1 MKLPGAVKTGV
12 RGLAMMPSIAAYE
25 SQKAQSFSQ
34 IGQAIGGAV
43 DKIEQERIKEET
55 RQVNLSMMRSQA
67 EWDVF
72 SKKDQYEASEI
83 PEGIDVRLTD
93 KEIIGGVE
101 QSVDRSNIPA
111 FEVNWKI
118 YQQEMT
124 KKATAQSEKISNKK
138 ARSEW
143 LEEKLALIDVQTEK
157 LAARAESDQREYNR
171 QALANDINDALGNE
185 EFDVAM
191 VLAGDIK
198 NQQERSEA
206 KKLIGKTK
214 ELTNYDALA
223 LSKDNSES
231 WPVIEESINALRD
244 PEHKSTLTTAERNA
258 EATKLEAALQQG
270 KQDFVIAEKAQIA
283 NAAADVKVDLDGGST
298 NYTEEQF
305 KKDRDSGA
313 LTNAQ
318 YIGFTKQLAANKA
331 RLQQTQKSKLEI
343 ERGYIDPKNKSH
355 MAAVD
360 EKFTELA
367 QSSNP
372 WQAAQQIVQKY
383 NVLPPAV
390 NTAFNMANIT
400 GGDNLTSAALQYS
413 LLNETNPVAMMNV
426 KAERVKQVAAY
437 MELGLRPA
445 EALETLALN
454 ESLSPAQIET
464 KKAMFTGTE
473 NIEDS
478 AKALKDLFTESYGE
492 SWYNPFSG
500 STPDMP
506 IFMSAEFTALTD
518 ANLAKTGFNL
528 DVARRMAF
536 NSIKGKYV
544 PTDINGSNQLLPYM
558 PQQPS
563 ELVRKQITKQL
574 GEDVIIQSD
583 QFTEN
588 QFMTGEPLTYM
599 AYKDLGD
606 GNIETLERFKYDPQ
620 EIQIQQV
627 KEQEAKQKAKLEES
641 LKEREEVEKRNAF
654 KKAQKDK
661 AMALQ
666 KSYAKNVKASQ
677 EKPLAQSFKEE
688 LGL

>member
-1 MKLPGAVKTGV
+1 MKLPGSIKTGV

-25 SQKAQSFSQ
+25 SQKAQTFSQ

-43 DKIEQERIKEET
+43 NKIEQEQIREQT
-55 RQVNLSMMRSQA
+55 RQVNLSMLRSQA
-67 EWDVF
+67 EMDTF
-72 SKKDQYEASEI
+72 LSNPSYSASDI
-83 PEGIDVRLTD
+83 PEGVEVRRTD
-93 KEIIGGVE
+93 KEIINGVE
-101 QSVDRSNIPA
+101 QSIDRVDIPA
-111 FEVNWKI
+111 FEVKAQI

-124 KKATAQSEKISNKK
+124 KKVMAESEKISNKK
-138 ARSEW
+138 ARNEW
-143 LEEKLALIDVQTEK
+143 LEDKLTLIDVQTEK
-157 LAARAESDQREYNR
+157 LTANAEADQREYNE
-171 QALANDINDALGNE
+171 QVLNNDINDALGNE
-185 EFDVAM
+185 EYDIAL

-198 NQQERSEA
+198 NPQARSEA
-206 KKLIGKTK
+206 KKLINESK
-214 ELTNYDALA
+214 ELTAYDSLI
-223 LSKDNSES
+223 LQKDSPES
-231 WPVIEESINALRD
+231 WVGIEQSIEMLRD
-244 PEHKSTLTTAERNA
+244 PEQKSALTTEQRNS
-258 EATKLEAALQQG
+258 EATKLEAALKQG

-283 NAAADVKVDLDGGST
+283 NAAADVKVDLDGGSI

-360 EKFTELA
+360 EKFTALA

-372 WQAAQQIVQKY
+372 WQATQQIVQKY

-390 NTAFNMANIT
+390 NNAFNMANIT

-413 LLNETNPVAMMNV
+413 LLNETNPVAMVNV
-426 KAERVKQVAAY
+426 KAERVEQVAAY

-464 KKAMFTGTE
+464 KKAMFTGVE
-473 NIEDS
+473 NIKDS
-478 AKALKDLFTESYGE
+478 ANALNDLFTESYGT

-506 IFMSAEFTALTD
+506 IFMSAEFTALTE

-528 DVARRMAF
+528 DVARKMAF

-583 QFTEN
+583 QLTEN
-588 QFMTGEPLTYM
+588 EFMTGAPLTYM

-606 GNIETLERFKYDPQ
+606 GNIEMLERFEYDPQ
-620 EIQIQQV
+620 GIQVQQV
-627 KEQEAKQKAKLEES
+627 KEQEAKQKAKVDAA
-641 LKEREEVEKRNAF
+641 LKEREETEKKKAY

-661 AMALQ
+661 AISLQ

-677 EKPLAQSFKEE
+677 DKPLMQSFKEE
-688 LGL
+688 IGL

>member
-1 MKLPGAVKTGV
+1 
-12 RGLAMMPSIAAYE
+12 MMPSIAAYE
-25 SQKAQSFSQ
+25 SQKAQTFSQ

-43 DKIEQERIKEET
+43 DKIEQEQIREQT
-55 RQVNLSMMRSQA
+55 RQVNLSMLRSQA
-67 EWDVF
+67 EMDTF
-72 SKKDQYEASEI
+72 LSNPSYSASDI
-83 PEGIDVRLTD
+83 PEGVEVRRTD
-93 KEIIGGVE
+93 KEIINGVE
-101 QSVDRSNIPA
+101 QSIDRVDIPA
-111 FEVNWKI
+111 FEVKAQI

-124 KKATAQSEKISNKK
+124 KKVMAESEKISNKK
-138 ARSEW
+138 ARNEW
-143 LEEKLALIDVQTEK
+143 LEDKLTLIDVQTEK
-157 LAARAESDQREYNR
+157 LTANAEADQREYNE
-171 QALANDINDALGNE
+171 QVLNNDINNALGNE
-185 EFDVAM
+185 EYDIAL

-198 NQQERSEA
+198 NPQARSEA
-206 KKLIGKTK
+206 KKLINESK
-214 ELTNYDALA
+214 ELTAYDSLI
-223 LSKDNSES
+223 LQKDSPES
-231 WPVIEESINALRD
+231 WTGIEQSIEMLRD
-244 PEHKSTLTTAERNA
+244 PEQKSALTTEQRNS
-258 EATKLEAALQQG
+258 EATKLEAALKQG

-283 NAAADVKVDLDGGST
+283 NAAADVKVDLDSGSI

-313 LTNAQ
+313 LSNAQ

-360 EKFTELA
+360 EKFTALA

-372 WQAAQQIVQKY
+372 WQATQQIVQKY

-390 NTAFNMANIT
+390 NNAFNMANIT

-426 KAERVKQVAAY
+426 KAERVEQVAAY

-464 KKAMFTGTE
+464 KKTMFTGVE
-473 NIEDS
+473 NIKDS
-478 AKALKDLFTESYGE
+478 AKALNDLFTESYGT

-506 IFMSAEFTALTD
+506 IFMSAEFTALTE

-528 DVARRMAF
+528 DVARKMAF

-544 PTDINGSNQLLPYM
+544 PTDINGTNQLLPYM

-563 ELVRKQITKQL
+563 ELVRKQITKKL

-583 QFTEN
+583 QLTEN
-588 QFMTGEPLTYM
+588 EFMTGAPLTYM

-606 GNIETLERFKYDPQ
+606 GNIEMLERFEYDPQ
-620 EIQIQQV
+620 GIQVQQV
-627 KEQEAKQKAKLEES
+627 KEQEAKQKAKVDAA
-641 LKEREEVEKRNAF
+641 LKEREETEKKKAY

-661 AMALQ
+661 AISLQ

-677 EKPLAQSFKEE
+677 DKPLMQSFKEE
-688 LGL
+688 IGL

>member
-1 MKLPGAVKTGV
+1 
-12 RGLAMMPSIAAYE
+12 MMPSIAAYE
-25 SQKAQSFSQ
+25 SQKAQTFSQ

-43 DKIEQERIKEET
+43 DKIEQEQIREQT
-55 RQVNLSMMRSQA
+55 RQVNLSMLRSQA
-67 EWDVF
+67 EMDTF
-72 SKKDQYEASEI
+72 LSNPSYSASDI
-83 PEGIDVRLTD
+83 PEGVEVRRTD
-93 KEIIGGVE
+93 KEIINGVE
-101 QSVDRSNIPA
+101 QSIDRVDIPA
-111 FEVNWKI
+111 FEVKAQI

-124 KKATAQSEKISNKK
+124 KKVMAESEKISNKK
-138 ARSEW
+138 ARNEW
-143 LEEKLALIDVQTEK
+143 LEDKLALIDVQTEK
-157 LAARAESDQREYNR
+157 LTANAEADQREYNE
-171 QALANDINDALGNE
+171 QVLNNDINNALGNE
-185 EFDVAM
+185 EYDIAL

-198 NQQERSEA
+198 NPQARSEA
-206 KKLIGKTK
+206 KKLINESK
-214 ELTNYDALA
+214 ELTAYDSLI
-223 LSKDNSES
+223 LQKDSPES
-231 WPVIEESINALRD
+231 WTGIEQSIEMLRD
-244 PEHKSTLTTAERNA
+244 PEQKSALTTEQRNS
-258 EATKLEAALQQG
+258 EATKLEAALKQG

-283 NAAADVKVDLDGGST
+283 NAAADVKVDLDSGSI

-360 EKFTELA
+360 EKFTVLA

-372 WQAAQQIVQKY
+372 WQATQQIVQKY

-390 NTAFNMANIT
+390 NNAFNMANIT

-426 KAERVKQVAAY
+426 KAERVEQVAAY

-464 KKAMFTGTE
+464 KKAMFTGVE
-473 NIEDS
+473 NIKDS
-478 AKALKDLFTESYGE
+478 AKALNDLFTDSYGE

-506 IFMSAEFTALTD
+506 IFMSAEFTALTE
-518 ANLAKTGFNL
+518 ANLSKTGFNL
-528 DVARRMAF
+528 DVARKMAF

-544 PTDINGSNQLLPYM
+544 PTDINGTNQLLPYM

-583 QFTEN
+583 QLTEN
-588 QFMTGEPLTYM
+588 EFMTGAPLTYM

-606 GNIETLERFKYDPQ
+606 GNIKMLERFEYDPQ
-620 EIQIQQV
+620 GIQVQQV
-627 KEQEAKQKAKLEES
+627 KEQEAKQKAKVDAA
-641 LKEREEVEKRNAF
+641 LKEREETEKKKAY

-661 AMALQ
+661 AISLQ

-677 EKPLAQSFKEE
+677 DKPLMQSFKEE
-688 LGL
+688 IGL

>member
-1 MKLPGAVKTGV
+1 MKLPGSIKTGV

-25 SQKAQSFSQ
+25 SQKAQTFSQ

-43 DKIEQERIKEET
+43 DKIEQEQIREQT
-55 RQVNLSMMRSQA
+55 RQVNLSMLRSQA
-67 EWDVF
+67 EMDTF
-72 SKKDQYEASEI
+72 LSNPSYSASDI
-83 PEGIDVRLTD
+83 PEGVEVRRTD
-93 KEIIGGVE
+93 KEIINGVE
-101 QSVDRSNIPA
+101 QSIDRVDIPA
-111 FEVNWKI
+111 FEVKAQI

-124 KKATAQSEKISNKK
+124 KKVMAESEKISNKK
-138 ARSEW
+138 ARNEW
-143 LEEKLALIDVQTEK
+143 LEDKLTLIDVQTEK
-157 LAARAESDQREYNR
+157 LTANAEADQREYNE
-171 QALANDINDALGNE
+171 QVLNNDINNALGNE
-185 EFDVAM
+185 EYDIAL

-198 NQQERSEA
+198 NPQARSEA
-206 KKLIGKTK
+206 KKLINESK
-214 ELTNYDALA
+214 ELTAYDSLI
-223 LSKDNSES
+223 LQKDSPES
-231 WPVIEESINALRD
+231 WTGIEQSIEMLRD
-244 PEHKSTLTTAERNA
+244 PEQKSALTTEQRNS
-258 EATKLEAALQQG
+258 EATKLEAALKQG

-283 NAAADVKVDLDGGST
+283 NAAADVKVDLDSGSI

-313 LTNAQ
+313 LSNAQ

-331 RLQQTQKSKLEI
+331 RLQQTQKAKLEI

-360 EKFTELA
+360 EKFTALA

-372 WQAAQQIVQKY
+372 WQATQQIVQKY

-390 NTAFNMANIT
+390 NNAFNMANIT

-464 KKAMFTGTE
+464 KKAMFTGVE
-473 NIEDS
+473 NIKDS
-478 AKALKDLFTESYGE
+478 AGALGELFTESYGR
-492 SWYNPFSG
+492 SWYEFDG
-500 STPDMP
+500 GTPDMP
-506 IFMSAEFTALTD
+506 IFMSAEFTALTE

-528 DVARRMAF
+528 DVARKMAF

-544 PTDINGSNQLLPYM
+544 PTDINGTNQLLPYM

-574 GEDVIIQSD
+574 GEGVLIQSD

-588 QFMTGEPLTYM
+588 EFMTGAPLTYM

-606 GNIETLERFKYDPQ
+606 GNIDIIERFEYDPQ
-620 EIQIQQV
+620 AIQVQQV
-627 KEQEAKQKAKLEES
+627 KEQEAKQKAKVDAA
-641 LKEREEVEKRNAF
+641 LKEREETEKKKAY

-661 AMALQ
+661 AISLQ

-677 EKPLAQSFKEE
+677 DKPLMQSFKEE
-688 LGL
+688 IGL

>member
-1 MKLPGAVKTGV
+1 MKLPGSIKTGV

-25 SQKAQSFSQ
+25 SQKAQTFSQ

-43 DKIEQERIKEET
+43 DKIEQEQIREQT
-55 RQVNLSMMRSQA
+55 RQVNLSMLRSQA
-67 EWDVF
+67 EMDTF
-72 SKKDQYEASEI
+72 LSNPSYSASDI
-83 PEGIDVRLTD
+83 PEGVEVRRTD
-93 KEIIGGVE
+93 KEIINGVE
-101 QSVDRSNIPA
+101 QSIDRVDIPA
-111 FEVNWKI
+111 FEVKAQI

-124 KKATAQSEKISNKK
+124 KKVMAESEKISNKK
-138 ARSEW
+138 ARNEW
-143 LEEKLALIDVQTEK
+143 LEDKLTLIDVQTEK
-157 LAARAESDQREYNR
+157 LTANAEADQREYNE
-171 QALANDINDALGNE
+171 QVLNNDINNALGNE
-185 EFDVAM
+185 EYDIAL

-198 NQQERSEA
+198 NPQARSEA
-206 KKLIGKTK
+206 KKLINESK
-214 ELTNYDALA
+214 ELTAYDSLI
-223 LSKDNSES
+223 LQKDSPES
-231 WPVIEESINALRD
+231 WTGIEQSIEMLRD
-244 PEHKSTLTTAERNA
+244 PEQKSALTTEQRNS
-258 EATKLEAALQQG
+258 EATKLEAALKQG

-283 NAAADVKVDLDGGST
+283 NAAADVKVDLDSGSI

-313 LTNAQ
+313 LSNAQ

-360 EKFTELA
+360 EKFTALA

-372 WQAAQQIVQKY
+372 WQATQQIVQKY

-390 NTAFNMANIT
+390 NNAFNMANIT

-426 KAERVKQVAAY
+426 KAERVEQVAAY

-464 KKAMFTGTE
+464 KKTMFTGVE
-473 NIEDS
+473 NIKDS
-478 AKALKDLFTESYGE
+478 AKALNDLFTESYGT

-506 IFMSAEFTALTD
+506 IFMSAEFTALTE

-528 DVARRMAF
+528 DVARKMAF

-544 PTDINGSNQLLPYM
+544 PTDINGTNQLLPYM

-563 ELVRKQITKQL
+563 ELVRKQITKKL

-583 QFTEN
+583 QLTEN
-588 QFMTGEPLTYM
+588 EFMTGAPLTYM

-606 GNIETLERFKYDPQ
+606 GNIEMLERFEYDPQ
-620 EIQIQQV
+620 GIQVQQV
-627 KEQEAKQKAKLEES
+627 KEQEAKQKAKVDAA
-641 LKEREEVEKRNAF
+641 LKEREETEKKKAY

-661 AMALQ
+661 AISLQ

-677 EKPLAQSFKEE
+677 DKPLMQSFKEE
-688 LGL
+688 IGL

>member
-1 MKLPGAVKTGV
+1 MKLPGSIKTGV
-12 RGLAMMPSIAAYE
+12 RGLAAMPSVAAYE

-43 DKIEQERIKEET
+43 EKIEQEQIREQT
-55 RQVNLSMMRSQA
+55 RQVNLSMLRSQVEMDTFLNKTA
-67 EWDVF
+67 
-72 SKKDQYEASEI
+72 YGAGEI
-83 PEGIDVRLTD
+83 PEGIDVRRTD
-93 KEIIGGVE
+93 KEIVNGVE
-101 QSVDRSNIPA
+101 QSIDRANIPA
-111 FEVNWKI
+111 FEVKAQI

-124 KKATAQSEKISNKK
+124 KKVMAESEKISNKK
-138 ARSEW
+138 ARGEW
-143 LEEKLALIDVQTEK
+143 LEDKLALIDVQTEK
-157 LAARAESDQREYNR
+157 LTANAEADQREYNE
-171 QALANDINDALGNE
+171 QILNNDINDALGNE
-185 EFDVAM
+185 EYDIAL

-198 NQQERSEA
+198 NAQARSEA
-206 KKLIGKTK
+206 KKLINKSK
-214 ELTNYDALA
+214 ELTTYDSLI
-223 LSKDNSES
+223 LQKDSPES
-231 WPVIEESINALRD
+231 WAGMEQSIEALRD
-244 PEHKSTLTTAERNA
+244 PEQKSTLTTEERNS
-258 EATKLEAALQQG
+258 EATKLESALQQG
-270 KQDFVIAEKAQIA
+270 KQDFVIAEKTQVA
-283 NAAADVKVDLDGGST
+283 NAAADIKVDLDSGAI

-305 KKDRDSGA
+305 KKGRDSGE
-313 LTNAQ
+313 LTNGQ
-318 YIGFTKQLAANKA
+318 YINYTKQLAANKS
-331 RLQQTQKSKLEI
+331 RLQESQKSKLEI

-367 QSSNP
+367 QESNP
-372 WQAAQQIVQKY
+372 WQATQQIVQKY

-390 NTAFNMANIT
+390 NNAFNMANIT

-413 LLNETNPVAMMNV
+413 LLNKTNPVAMMNV

-437 MELGLRPA
+437 IESGLRPA

-473 NIEDS
+473 NIKDS
-478 AKALKDLFTESYGE
+478 TKALNDLFTESYGE

-528 DVARRMAF
+528 DVARKMAF

-574 GEDVIIQSD
+574 GKDVLIQSD
-583 QFTEN
+583 QYTEN
-588 QFMTGEPLTYM
+588 QFMTGAPLTYM

-606 GNIETLERFKYDPQ
+606 GNIDIIDRFKYDPK

-627 KEQEAKQKAKLEES
+627 KEQEAKQKAKEAAA
-641 LKEREEVEKRNAF
+641 LKEREKSEYKKDLKKRLRTAQEKRF
-654 KKAQKDK
+654 KE
-661 AMALQ
+661 
-666 KSYAKNVKASQ
+666 N
-677 EKPLAQSFKEE
+677 PLMQDFKEE

>member
-1 MKLPGAVKTGV
+1 
-12 RGLAMMPSIAAYE
+12 MMPSIAAYE
-25 SQKAQSFSQ
+25 SQKAQTFSQ
-34 IGQAIGGAV
+34 IGQVIGGAV
-43 DKIEQERIKEET
+43 DKIEQEQIREQT
-55 RQVNLSMMRSQA
+55 RQVNLSMLRSQA
-67 EWDVF
+67 EMDTF
-72 SKKDQYEASEI
+72 LSNPSYSASDI
-83 PEGIDVRLTD
+83 PEGVEVRRTD
-93 KEIIGGVE
+93 KEIINGVE
-101 QSVDRSNIPA
+101 QSIDRVDIPA
-111 FEVNWKI
+111 FEVKAQI

-124 KKATAQSEKISNKK
+124 KKVMAESEKISNKK
-138 ARSEW
+138 ARNEW
-143 LEEKLALIDVQTEK
+143 LEDKLTLIDVQTEK
-157 LAARAESDQREYNR
+157 LTANAEADQREYNE
-171 QALANDINDALGNE
+171 QVLNNDINNALGNE
-185 EFDVAM
+185 EYDIAL

-198 NQQERSEA
+198 NPQARSEA
-206 KKLIGKTK
+206 KKLINESK
-214 ELTNYDALA
+214 ELTAYDSLI
-223 LSKDNSES
+223 LQKDSPES
-231 WPVIEESINALRD
+231 WTGIEQSIEMLRD
-244 PEHKSTLTTAERNA
+244 PEQKSALTTEQRNS
-258 EATKLEAALQQG
+258 EATKLEAALKQG

-283 NAAADVKVDLDGGST
+283 NAAADVKVDLDGGSI

-331 RLQQTQKSKLEI
+331 RLQQTQKAKFEI
-343 ERGYIDPKNKSH
+343 QAGYIDPKNKSH

-360 EKFTELA
+360 DEFTALA

-372 WQAAQQIVQKY
+372 WQATQQIVQKY

-390 NTAFNMANIT
+390 NNAFNMANIT

-464 KKAMFTGTE
+464 KKAMFTGAE
-473 NIEDS
+473 NIEVG
-478 AKALKDLFTESYGE
+478 AKALGELFTESYGR
-492 SWYNPFSG
+492 SWYEFDG
-500 STPDMP
+500 GTPEMP
-506 IFMSAEFTALTD
+506 IFMSAEFTALTE

-528 DVARRMAF
+528 DVARKMAF

-544 PTDINGSNQLLPYM
+544 PTDINGTNQLLPYM

-588 QFMTGEPLTYM
+588 EFMTGAPLTYM

-606 GNIETLERFKYDPQ
+606 GNIDIIERFEYDPQ
-620 EIQIQQV
+620 AIQVQQV
-627 KEQEAKQKAKLEES
+627 KEQEAKQKAKVDAA
-641 LKEREEVEKRNAF
+641 LKEREETEKKKAY

-661 AMALQ
+661 AISLQ

-677 EKPLAQSFKEE
+677 DKPLMQSFKEE
-688 LGL
+688 IGL